1 MVLLVAPR
9 HGQES
14 LEAPQEELR
23 MAKLTLMFENK
34 LMKEVPIGSRPVG
47 IGRSPD
53 NDLPVDNPAVS
64 NYHARVYVE
73 AGRLVVEDL
82 DSLNG
87 TFVNDLRVE
96 RATLHDGDSIWVG
109 KHHIKVDAS
118 GDAAIPWDSG
128 RKAAAPKIN
137 ETMVL
142 DTKARRD
149 MLQQAAAMGERSQF
163 SPGRLK
169 MPTLVVLSGRVNQKE
184 FVLTNKLTVIG
195 KSPMATV
202 RLRGWFKPKVAAQI
216 NQRDD
221 GYHLGP
227 GSQTPSVNGTPISG
241 TVRLN
246 DGDLIEVCGIR
257 LNFVFRE

>member
-1 MVLLVAPR
+1 
-9 HGQES
+9 
-14 LEAPQEELR
+14 
-23 MAKLTLMFENK
+23 MAKLSLMFEDK
-34 LMKEVPIGSRPVG
+34 VVKEVPIGGRPVS

-53 NDLPVDNPAVS
+53 NDLQIDNLAVS
-64 NYHARVYVE
+64 TYHAKVYFE

-96 RATLHDGDSIWVG
+96 RAMLHDGDSIWIG
-109 KHHIKVDAS
+109 KHSIKVDAS
-118 GDAAIPWDSG
+118 ADTAIPWDSG
-128 RKAAAPKIN
+128 RKASAPKIN

-163 SPGRLK
+163 STGRFK
-169 MPTLVVLSGRVNQKE
+169 VPTLVVLSGKVDQTE
-184 FVLTNKLTVIG
+184 YVLTNKLTVVG

-202 RLRGWFKPKVAAQI
+202 KLRGWFKPKIAMQI

-221 GYHLGP
+221 GYYLGTGDKVP
-227 GSQTPSVNGTPISG
+227 LVNGNPVNGTL
-241 TVRLN
+241 RLN
-246 DGDLIEVCGIR
+246 DGDLIE
-257 LNFVFRE
+257 